1 MPPLHR
7 TAHRLVPVLSLT
19 AGLILGAGIGIPTAH
34 WVAGFLTRVPAVGGP
49 PGSAVQPSSTA
60 LPLPSITSSPAP
72 ATAVPTPT
80 PSQAACSPLATG
92 QQPLDPLRQPPS
104 GYTADTALDWVGCG
118 AATLPATDGFTVAGP
133 WLVALSYTCPTG
145 TAPASGGTTTL
156 TVSETSSLADV
167 GPQAIVAGRSD
178 SADVTDGGPDGS
190 ALGAGA
196 YHLNVVGPLA
206 CIWHL
211 AVYRG

>member
-7 TAHRLVPVLSLT
+7 TAPRLAPVLSLT
-19 AGLILGAGIGIPTAH
+19 AGLILGAGIGLPTAH

-60 LPLPSITSSPAP
+60 SPRPSITS
-72 ATAVPTPT
+72 
-80 PSQAACSPLATG
+80 SQAACSPLATG

-118 AATLPATDGFTVAGP
+118 AATLPATVGFTVAGP

-156 TVSETSSLADV
+156 TVSETSSLA
-167 GPQAIVAGRSD
+167 
-178 SADVTDGGPDGS
+178 
-190 ALGAGA
+190 
-196 YHLNVVGPLA
+196 
-206 CIWHL
+206 
-211 AVYRG
+211 

>member
-92 QQPLDPLRQPPS
+92 QQRS
-104 GYTADTALDWVGCG
+104 EERRVGK
-118 AATLPATDGFTVAGP
+118 
-133 WLVALSYTCPTG
+133 
-145 TAPASGGTTTL
+145 
-156 TVSETSSLADV
+156 E
-167 GPQAIVAGRSD
+167 GRS
-178 SADVTDGGPDGS
+178 
-190 ALGAGA
+190 
-196 YHLNVVGPLA
+196 
-206 CIWHL
+206 
-211 AVYRG
+211 